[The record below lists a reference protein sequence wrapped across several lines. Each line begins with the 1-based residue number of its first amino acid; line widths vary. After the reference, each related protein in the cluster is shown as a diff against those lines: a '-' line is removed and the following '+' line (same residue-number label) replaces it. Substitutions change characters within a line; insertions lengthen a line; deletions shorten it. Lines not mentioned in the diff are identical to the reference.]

1 MENPPFDNGACHD
14 NDKRKRPAT
23 AVRARGAP
31 ATPAYTG
38 ATVMVEEEAPR
49 PTAFTADTRN

>member
-1 MENPPFDNGACHD
+1 MENPPFDNGVCQD
-14 NDKRKRPAT
+14 NDSLMRPAT

-38 ATVMVEEEAPR
+38 ATVTVEDVAPR